1 MQEMRVRSLVG
12 KIPWKRKWQPAP
24 VFLPGKYHGQ
34 RNLAGCGPWGCKE
47 VDMTEQLTLSNRL
60 WPPGMDSGTA
70 PTVFHR
76 DASPVSSFHLVHLED
91 WISGRQPFLSS
102 FTAIVHL
109 YDQVSFPSTWILVFI
124 PKITFQHW
132 SYNPLKAWGSY
143 PILLLPRNI
152 ILGPTKNPTLSE
164 PHHL

>member
-1 MQEMRVRSLVG
+1 MGSIPGLERS
-12 KIPWKRKWQPAP
+12 
-24 VFLPGKYHGQ
+24 PGRGHGNPLQYSCLEHLHGQ
-34 RNLAGCGPWGCKE
+34 RSLEGYNYHWGGKE
-47 VDMTEQLTLSNRL
+47 SDMTKQLTLSNRL
-60 WPPGMDSGTA
+60 WPPGMDSGTV